1 MFTFEVPSIDPALPP
16 VSSPI
21 NISSFLGFYSLERE
35 LFISLSFSLAESDVC
50 DDRKKKRWWEGLRTN
65 KKIGRLLCVGFNL
78 AERGSWASKFDIMI
92 ITHRHTLLDF
102 AAAAAV
108 VVVLV

>member
-50 DDRKKKRWWEGLRTN
+50 DDRKKKDGGRAYGLI
-65 KKIGRLLCVGFNL
+65 KKLGACCV
-78 AERGSWASKFDIMI
+78 SASI
-92 ITHRHTLLDF
+92 
-102 AAAAAV
+102 
-108 VVVLV
+108 